1 MLNTVLCRVV
11 RLQFGLQKSRY
22 QPMSVYT
29 PKADQL
35 DKRHCVRF

>member
-1 MLNTVLCRVV
+1 MPNTVLCRVV
-11 RLQFGLQKSRY
+11 RLQLQKSRY